1 MRPAYDADDRDKW
14 ERMVLRER
22 GWEVV
27 TKMMNGTGTRV
38 AAKHIEE

>member
-1 MRPAYDADDRDKW
+1 MHPAYDAGDRDRW

-22 GWEVV
+22 GWEAV
-27 TKMMNGTGTRV
+27 TRMMNGTGTRV